1 LQLSWSIA
9 LSVRGECAFTV
20 KAQVAQAGGAAAL
33 VLINDKEELDE
44 MVCGEKD
51 TSLNVSIPIL
61 MITTSSGDALKKSIM
76 QNKKVELLLYA
87 PKSPIVDYA
96 VVFLWLMSVGTVFV
110 ASVWSHVTS
119 PKKNDEQYDELSP
132 KVYYTLLL
140 GLLLKP
146 CFWN

>member
-1 LQLSWSIA
+1 
-9 LSVRGECAFTV
+9 
-20 KAQVAQAGGAAAL
+20 
-33 VLINDKEELDE
+33 
-44 MVCGEKD
+44 
-51 TSLNVSIPIL
+51 
-61 MITTSSGDALKKSIM
+61 
-76 QNKKVELLLYA
+76 VELFLYA